1 MIRMLVFL
9 VYSGLTPMV
18 LLILTLGKFSFP
30 LRNSFVMQLSPLK
43 ECILG
48 LSKFHCKKVPKL
60 SGTWFWNGKK
70 ASFRRINLVCEHSSE
85 CIR

>member
-18 LLILTLGKFSFP
+18 LTIGEFSLP
-30 LRNSFVMQLSPLK
+30 LRKSFVMQLSPLK